1 MFTAQVFTL
10 YPEYFPGPFKNG
22 LYGKAI
28 EKKIWD
34 LRTVNIRDYAIDKH
48 KTVDDTP
55 YGGGSGMLIK
65 PDVLAK
71 SLDKNIN
78 GDEKI
83 VYLSPKGKVFN
94 QKIAK
99 ELSLENKVNII
110 CGHFEGIDQRVLENR
125 KIDEISLGD
134 FVLSGGETATYVFLD
149 AILRLIPGVLGNE
162 KSTSEESFE
171 NGLLE
176 YPQYTKPQI
185 WEEKSVPN
193 VLLSGDHAKIKD
205 WRLSQSEAIT
215 RDRRPDLWQKYNKKT
230 NLINLQMK
238 TIEEINQAN
247 VKKIA
252 AEKKLPNF
260 FPGDIVKIGVRITE
274 GKRDRIQYFEGVCI
288 AKKNRDLNSSFT
300 VRKISFGEGVER
312 TFALYSPIVDSI
324 KVIRSG
330 KVRRAKLYYL
340 RDRTGKSAR
349 IAEKIKKKIGIDV
362 DVKTEQPTAQNV
374 TKTEESNITEE
385 TKVEKGSVEKKDTS
399 EKKNEKETLKDKK

>member
-1 MFTAQVFTL
+1 
-10 YPEYFPGPFKNG
+10 
-22 LYGKAI
+22 
-28 EKKIWD
+28 
-34 LRTVNIRDYAIDKH
+34 
-48 KTVDDTP
+48 
-55 YGGGSGMLIK
+55 
-65 PDVLAK
+65 
-71 SLDKNIN
+71 
-78 GDEKI
+78 
-83 VYLSPKGKVFN
+83 
-94 QKIAK
+94 
-99 ELSLENKVNII
+99 
-110 CGHFEGIDQRVLENR
+110 
-125 KIDEISLGD
+125 
-134 FVLSGGETATYVFLD
+134 
-149 AILRLIPGVLGNE
+149 
-162 KSTSEESFE
+162 
-171 NGLLE
+171 
-176 YPQYTKPQI
+176 
-185 WEEKSVPN
+185 
-193 VLLSGDHAKIKD
+193 
-205 WRLSQSEAIT
+205 
-215 RDRRPDLWQKYNKKT
+215 
-230 NLINLQMK
+230 MK

-362 DVKTEQPTAQNV
+362 DVKTEQPTVQNV
-374 TKTEESNITEE
+374 TKTDESNITEE
-385 TKVEKGSVEKKDTS
+385 TKVEKESVEKKDTS